1 MKQQPPNQASGASE
15 TTRLFCTQISS
26 AAGAAG
32 ELKQHRKEPDMAIKG
47 NTNPSTGKGADSG
60 VINNPDASRARTHAR
75 VVRQTETGI
84 YINNNIPANHAH
96 ACAHARDG
104 RTPFS
109 QDEIVH
115 WRERIFAEGQED
127 PVEVAVSEA
136 VAAFG
141 SAKDFNIWAW
151 YANRIG
157 VNNFLNLYF
166 EQVSIMRNCT
176 LRSPAAAFHHRL
188 KRFYLA
194 TRKECANA
202 AFEGSGRSPVR
213 SSKEGGAA

>member
-1 MKQQPPNQASGASE
+1 MKQQPQNQALGASE
-15 TTRLFCTQISS
+15 TTRFFCTQISP
-26 AAGAAG
+26 AASAAG
-32 ELKQHRKEPDMAIKG
+32 ELKQHKKEPDMANKK
-47 NTNPSTGKGADSG
+47 NTTPGIGESADSG
-60 VINNPDASRARTHAR
+60 VMHNPQPSRARTHAR

-96 ACAHARDG
+96 TCAHARG
-104 RTPFS
+104 KRRPFT
-109 QDEIVH
+109 QDEIAL

-127 PVEVAVSEA
+127 PVKAAVSEA

-141 SAKDFNIWAW
+141 SAKDFSIWAW

-176 LRSPAAAFHHRL
+176 LRSPAAAFHSRL

-194 TRKECANA
+194 T
-202 AFEGSGRSPVR
+202 
-213 SSKEGGAA
+213 KEGGAA

>member
-1 MKQQPPNQASGASE
+1 MANKKN
-15 TTRLFCTQISS
+15 TTPGI
-26 AAGAAG
+26 G
-32 ELKQHRKEPDMAIKG
+32 E
-47 NTNPSTGKGADSG
+47 SADSG
-60 VINNPDASRARTHAR
+60 VMHNPQPSRARTHAR
-75 VVRQTETGI
+75 VVRQTQTGI

-96 ACAHARDG
+96 ACAHARGG

-109 QDEIVH
+109 HDEIVH

>member
-1 MKQQPPNQASGASE
+1 MKEQPQNHASGASE
-15 TTRLFCTQISS
+15 TTRFFCTQISP
-26 AAGAAG
+26 AAGAAD
-32 ELKQHRKEPDMAIKG
+32 ELKQHKKEPNMAIKE
-47 NTNPSTGKGADSG
+47 NTNPSTSKGADSG
-60 VINNPDASRARTHAR
+60 VINNPQPSRARTHAR

-96 ACAHARDG
+96 ACAHARG
-104 RTPFS
+104 KRRPFT
-109 QDEIVH
+109 QDEIAY

-127 PVEVAVSEA
+127 PVDVAVSEA

-141 SAKDFNIWAW
+141 SAKDFIIWAW

-176 LRSPAAAFHHRL
+176 LRSPAAAFQQRL

-194 TRKECANA
+194 T
-202 AFEGSGRSPVR
+202 
-213 SSKEGGAA
+213 KEGGAA

>member
-1 MKQQPPNQASGASE
+1 MANKKNTPPG
-15 TTRLFCTQISS
+15 I
-26 AAGAAG
+26 G
-32 ELKQHRKEPDMAIKG
+32 E
-47 NTNPSTGKGADSG
+47 NADSG
-60 VINNPDASRARTHAR
+60 VMHNPQPSRARTHAR

-166 EQVSIMRNCT
+166 EQVSIMHNCT